1 MFRCL
6 NATSSGNSSVVTQL
20 HACNFGITEERPEDD
35 ALRHR
40 NM

>member
-1 MFRCL
+1 MPPYGSTKYMERRIYIEL
-6 NATSSGNSSVVTQL
+6 E
-20 HACNFGITEERPEDD
+20 CNCSITEDLPEDD